1 MSGLPASARPFQ
13 PVDRPHLHRHVRRL
27 REAATMKQRLKALE
41 PKVAQDGLLGAVQR
55 ATF

>member
-13 PVDRPHLHRHVRRL
+13 PVDQPHLHRHVRRL